1 MKKTKQ
7 GLLIEGKQSVL
18 KLSVL
23 SESIIRVQRQ
33 MDNQNAPEELIL
45 TNPLPEYE
53 DWSVKETPDFITVE
67 TPAIRAVYSRADST
81 LQFCDCAFGK
91 IIFLV

>member
-23 SESIIRVQRQ
+23 SESIIRGSEADGQSKCTGRT
-33 MDNQNAPEELIL
+33 D
-45 TNPLPEYE
+45 
-53 DWSVKETPDFITVE
+53 PDKPSAGI
-67 TPAIRAVYSRADST
+67 
-81 LQFCDCAFGK
+81 
-91 IIFLV
+91 

>member
-33 MDNQNAPEELIL
+33 MDNQSAPEELIL

-53 DWSVKETPDFITVE
+53 DW
-67 TPAIRAVYSRADST
+67 
-81 LQFCDCAFGK
+81 
-91 IIFLV
+91 